1 MPGTR
6 TMWIP
11 MLVVAGLMLT
21 LAGCGRARQAAPTAE
36 GAAKVAADNAAA
48 GGKGGMDIAAPAGEK
63 PGAGGAPAELR
74 ATADAGASGRPSLP
88 SLDQAGLTHP
98 TARRRIIKNANLS
111 LEVTDLQAALGR
123 AAEIANRNGGL
134 VSNSYMSGGPGGGG
148 NRQAG
153 LTLRVPAA
161 AFDRTVSALRDL
173 GKVASEQV
181 STEDVTDQFIDL
193 QARVVNLE
201 EQERRLRAILAR
213 ANTIDDILR
222 VEAEL
227 ARVRADID
235 GLRGRLQFLA
245 DRTDFSTITVNLV
258 ETALAAR
265 TVNAPSWRGV
275 WRRAQEA
282 FVQVSNAV
290 LAFAAGLVV
299 FLAGLVPVL
308 VALTAAA
315 GAGWAVWRWI
325 RRGRPRPPI
334 DAGGPPS

>member
-1 MPGTR
+1 MPRTR
-6 TMWIP
+6 TTWIP
-11 MLVVAGLMLT
+11 MLVAAGLMLT
-21 LAGCGRARQAAPTAE
+21 LAGCGRARQTAPAAE
-36 GAAKVAADNAAA
+36 GAANVGAGGAAA
-48 GGKGGMDIAAPAGEK
+48 GGGGGLDAAATAGGK
-63 PGAGGAPAELR
+63 PGAGSAPAKLR
-74 ATADAGASGRPSLP
+74 APADAGPSGRTPLP

-98 TARRRIIKNANLS
+98 TARRRVIKNANLS

-148 NRQAG
+148 SRQAG

-227 ARVRADID
+227 ARVRGDID
-235 GLRGRLQFLA
+235 GIKGRLQFLA
-245 DRTDFSTITVNLV
+245 DQTDFSTINVNLV

-265 TVNAPSWRGV
+265 TVSAPSWRGV
-275 WRRAQEA
+275 WRRAGEA

-290 LAFAAGLVV
+290 LVFAAGLVV

-334 DAGGPPS
+334 DAGGPS